1 MFGGVLWFGFFLGLA
16 LFFDVGAVF
25 AEFLEFLWGAEI
37 GEAFFEEIADGGF
50 DLFFDAA
57 VFVGG
62 RAVRNWGMGFGD
74 ALEGF
79 GRMVRVGVRDGRL
92 GGLMAEGVDL
102 VAEDHEL
109 ALERL
114 ELLVDG
120 SVGAGRGG
128 QAGAM
133 GAVRSGWE
141 RMGLLGAVGLTRAL
155 RGVEGTDEL
164 AEFHGFIGMAF
175 GFFGAGHLFDVG
187 DGARGDGG
195 GGLRGVGATALLGA
209 RGVAGRE
216 VELVWGAFARA

>member
-1 MFGGVLWFGFFLGLA
+1 MFWGVLGFGFFLGFA
-16 LFFDVGAVF
+16 LCCNVGAVF

-79 GRMVRVGVRDGRL
+79 GRMVRVGVRDRRL
-92 GGLMAEGVDL
+92 GGLMAEGIDL
-102 VAEDHEL
+102 IAEDHEL

-120 SVGAGRGG
+120 SVRAGRGG
-128 QAGAM
+128 QAGA
-133 GAVRSGWE
+133 VRDGWE
-141 RMGLLGAVGLTRAL
+141 RLGWLRAVGLTRAL